1 MNPLPIRS
9 FWLSSILFIWMGC
22 ASNSYKN
29 LSLKES
35 AIIDSTLLPSLFKNC
50 NPAPLYKANVNL
62 YGKKFGGLLLI
73 KNMPDSSYRFVFTTE
88 TGIKLFDFELKNDSF
103 KVHFCI
109 EKFNKAGVLQT
120 LASDLK
126 LVLTENRIGQNAQ
139 ILSATD
145 NKWTIYKFSSG
156 QVQEYYYKDISSGRI
171 SKIEQSSGK
180 KKKVVIALSNYKT
193 RIPAQV
199 NIDHKNIRLKID
211 LTLMD
216 R

>member
-29 LSLKES
+29 LQVIENKT
-35 AIIDSTLLPSLFKNC
+35 IDSTLLPSPFKNC

-62 YGKKFGGLLLI
+62 YGKKFGGLLLL

-109 EKFNKAGVLQT
+109 EKFNKAAVLQT
-120 LASDLK
+120 LSSDLK
-126 LVLTENRIGQNAQ
+126 LVLTENRMGQNAQ
-139 ILSATD
+139 ILSAPD
-145 NKWTIYKFSSG
+145 NKLTIYKFSGG
-156 QVQEYYYKDISSGRI
+156 QVQEYYYKDISSGGI

-180 KKKVVIALSNYKT
+180 KKKVVIALSNYKLG
-193 RIPAQV
+193 IPALV
-199 NIDHKNIRLKID
+199 NIDHKNIRLTID